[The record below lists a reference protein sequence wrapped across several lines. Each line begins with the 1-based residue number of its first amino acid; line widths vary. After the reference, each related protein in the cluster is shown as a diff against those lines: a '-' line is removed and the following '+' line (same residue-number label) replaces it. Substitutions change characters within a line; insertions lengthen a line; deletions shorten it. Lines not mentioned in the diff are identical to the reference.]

1 MSNDIKLP
9 ILIAFELTFSIVS
22 FLALRKDFIRYSRKE
37 KRTQES
43 NLLFLT
49 FLGPLGSM
57 IALFLPAAKGLT
69 LEENIRFWLTA
80 AVSLLLHALDWFLL
94 LR

>member
-9 ILIAFELTFSIVS
+9 ILIAFELVFGIVS
-22 FLALRKDFIRYSRKE
+22 FLALRNDFLRLSRKE

-49 FLGPLGSM
+49 FLGPLGSFP
-57 IALFLPAAKGLT
+57 ALLLPSAKGLV
-69 LEENIRFWLTA
+69 LEETIRFWLTA

>member
-9 ILIAFELTFSIVS
+9 ILIAFELIFGIVG
-22 FLALRKDFIRYSRKE
+22 FLALRKDFFRLTHKE

-57 IALFLPAAKGLT
+57 AALLLPSAKSLT
-69 LEENIRFWLTA
+69 LEETIRFWLTA